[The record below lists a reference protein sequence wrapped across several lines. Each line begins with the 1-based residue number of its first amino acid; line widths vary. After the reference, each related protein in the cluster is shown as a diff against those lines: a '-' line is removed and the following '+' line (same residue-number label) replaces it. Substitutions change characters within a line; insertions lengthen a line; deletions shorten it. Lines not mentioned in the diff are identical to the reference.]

1 MMSSNA
7 GGCNG
12 CLNKEDPENDGLIE
26 FIEDLEAFYPEQK
39 RSKFISRYFK
49 DPFLQR
55 EKTFPRADL
64 WALAG
69 IVAVKEGIKKANKAC
84 QSGNCVVPRAR
95 LVFRTGR
102 EVRQ

>member
-26 FIEDLEAFYPEQK
+26 FIKDLEAFYPEQK

-49 DPFLQR
+49 DLLLQGD
-55 EKTFPRADL
+55 KTFPRADL